1 MYQPRWSSRSDS
13 RSRSFTPPVARALA
27 RPPTDRP
34 KGDTVALA
42 AWAAAA
48 HRANPV
54 SREPAAWLE
63 VDQVASAVKEQA
75 EHRAVA
81 RVVWVAK
88 EKAARRAVD
97 REAPGERVPVERSA
111 APVAPRLTVAART
124 PAPSVSLS
132 ATRSRRAP
140 PDPPAALAR
149 RRPPRASRPRAPV
162 HASALPRRIRR
173 SAAFPSA

>member
-13 RSRSFTPPVARALA
+13 RSRSFTLPVARALA

-48 HRANPV
+48 RRANPV

-63 VDQVASAVKEQA
+63 RDPAALPGAVPPVDQVASVVKEQA

-97 REAPGERVPVERSA
+97 REAPGERVPVERPA

-124 PAPSVSLS
+124 PAPSV
-132 ATRSRRAP
+132 
-140 PDPPAALAR
+140 
-149 RRPPRASRPRAPV
+149 
-162 HASALPRRIRR
+162 
-173 SAAFPSA
+173 